1 MSRVVIGI
9 SLQFKLS
16 GKWLEELVFNTDQS
30 IIVTVERGQ
39 LVIKPKH

>member
-1 MSRVVIGI
+1 MIIGI

-16 GKWLEELVFNTDQS
+16 GKWLEELGFNTDQF